1 MTNVEKVEKLSGRG
15 NDGLGQELTKE
26 LSEKVLNHRDNFHH
40 FLVGRYLEGLATLFF
55 YDFERPF
62 DKARLE
68 IALRQ
73 GYGVAVGP
81 NRLGQTVI
89 LGTTMDVYGYNTM
102 TSMNALMYQPRLT
115 GKDINWTLPP
125 ALRPENYK
133 LMKEIVND
141 DNAKSGSFVIFHN
154 KPLVLTSDFS
164 IIEYYADELA
174 EIVASRFSLVM
185 QSKIMTVITGEVGDE
200 SANQL
205 VSSLYNGN
213 PFVKVGKL
221 FDIED
226 NIIHIDNPS
235 LAQNLQELKTE
246 YQHKIAELNSLFG
259 INVLAVDKES
269 GVTDSEANGNLAY
282 TTMNGNIYLECR
294 QQSLDLY
301 NRHYG
306 THYSVRIDSNAVGE
320 IGDGGAKNEN
330 NLDS

>member
-1 MTNVEKVEKLSGRG
+1 MTSVEKTEKLTGRG
-15 NDGLGQELTKE
+15 NDGLGQELKKE
-26 LSEKVLNHRDNFHH
+26 LAKKVQTHRDNFHH
-40 FLVGRYLEGLATLFF
+40 FLVGRYLEGLSTLFF
-55 YDFERPF
+55 YDFKRPF

-81 NRLGQTVI
+81 NKLGQTVI
-89 LGTTMDVYGYNTM
+89 LGTVMDMYGYQTY
-102 TSMNALMYQPRLT
+102 TTMNALMYQPRLT
-115 GKDINWTLPP
+115 GNDINWVLPKS
-125 ALRPENYK
+125 LRPDHYE
-133 LMKEIVND
+133 LLKEIVDND
-141 DNAKSGSFVIFHN
+141 KAQTGSFVVFHN
-154 KPLVLTSDFS
+154 KPIVLTSDFS
-164 IIEYYADELA
+164 IIEHYADELA

-185 QSKIMTVITGEVGDE
+185 QSKIMTVITSEVGDE
-200 SANQL
+200 TANQL
-205 VSSLYNGN
+205 VSALYNGN
-213 PFVKVGKL
+213 PFATVGKM

-294 QQSLDLY
+294 QHTLDLY
-301 NRHYG
+301 NHRFG
-306 THYSVRIDSNAVGE
+306 TDYSIRIDSNAVGE
-320 IGDGGAKNEN
+320 LSKDGAINEN
-330 NLDS
+330 NLDN